1 MSEPRDIEIGEE
13 ERSRT
18 VETPRPRAVGSPLA
32 MGFGSRTVI
41 PPAKPEARAEESAP
55 SQEAQSERMLT
66 GRSVADE
73 PAAGQRMG
81 QQIGQRPEP
90 AADRTEDSKAERM
103 PDQAPDQPSS
113 LQRAVAGVRAAWPFV
128 QKILPLLDG
137 QVVTA
142 VSNLLTP
149 HHPPAAQVNLAPLES
164 SLADLKTRHGEL
176 GEQLTQQN
184 ASLKK
189 VEDRLEMVR
198 EATDRNTLEQQELM
212 ADLKSVGRKVNVIA
226 VLVLLLLAGS
236 IAINVLL
243 FLHIKRVLP

>member
-18 VETPRPRAVGSPLA
+18 VEMPRPRAVGSPLA
-32 MGFGSRTVI
+32 MGFGSRAAI
-41 PPAKPEARAEESAP
+41 AAAKPETLPEPPAPREPERTVANLQAAEEP
-55 SQEAQSERMLT
+55 IT
-66 GRSVADE
+66 GHPED
-73 PAAGQRMG
+73 
-81 QQIGQRPEP
+81 RP
-90 AADRTEDSKAERM
+90 ADRAGDRRADRPVESASDQTTN
-103 PDQAPDQPSS
+103 QAPDPPSGSSS
-113 LQRAVAGVRAAWPFV
+113 LQRAVNGVRAAWPFV

-149 HHPPAAQVNLAPLES
+149 HQPQAARVNLAPIES
-164 SLADLKTRHGEL
+164 SLTDLKTRHGEL
-176 GEQLTQQN
+176 SDQLTQQN

-226 VLVLLLLAGS
+226 VLALLLLAGS
-236 IAINVLL
+236 VAINVLL